1 MKNDYYLIQTG
12 HMIPW
17 VMEAWE
23 KLLEKAG
30 IDLSEKH
37 RRILESFQGI
47 QLCEQRDET
56 EKGFQMQ
63 FQ

>member
-1 MKNDYYLIQTG
+1 
-12 HMIPW
+12 MIPR